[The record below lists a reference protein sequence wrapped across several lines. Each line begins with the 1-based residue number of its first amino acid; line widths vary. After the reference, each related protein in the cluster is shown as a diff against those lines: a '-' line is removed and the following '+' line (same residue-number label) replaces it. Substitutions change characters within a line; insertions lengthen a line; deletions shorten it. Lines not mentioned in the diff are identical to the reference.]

1 MTHYDVFNGDAD
13 GLCALHQLRLAEPR
27 ESVLVTGVKRDNA
40 LLARVP
46 AGPGD
51 SVCALDIALPGNR
64 DALLALLARG
74 VKVLY
79 VDHHEPGEV
88 PVHALLEATID
99 TAPDVCTSVLVDRRL
114 RGFARRWAVVAAF
127 GDNLAPTARALGAA
141 AGADEA
147 TLARWQALG
156 ECLNYNAYGMT
167 EHDLVYTPA
176 ALYRALAPYAD
187 PDRFID
193 GEPHGSRLDAAR
205 REDLARAH
213 SLSPALDGPGATL
226 RVLPDAAWA
235 RRAVGSLANVLA
247 SADARRAH
255 AVAVASPGGALLVSV
270 RVPASA
276 PTSADA
282 FCKAFGG
289 GGRRIA
295 AGIDALAPARLD
307 ELREALAR
315 EYPAPAPG

>member
-51 SVCALDIALPGNR
+51 SVCALDIARPGNR

-74 VKVLY
+74 VTVLY

-156 ECLNYNAYGMT
+156 ECLNYNAYGLT
-167 EHDLVYTPA
+167 ETSSTPA
-176 ALYRALAPYAD
+176 GFTRSPVAPLFG
-187 PDRFID
+187 DRRRSH
-193 GEPHGSRLDAAR
+193 GPHRWR
-205 REDLARAH
+205 PQTH
-213 SLSPALDGPGATL
+213 
-226 RVLPDAAWA
+226 
-235 RRAVGSLANVLA
+235 
-247 SADARRAH
+247 
-255 AVAVASPGGALLVSV
+255 
-270 RVPASA
+270 
-276 PTSADA
+276 
-282 FCKAFGG
+282 
-289 GGRRIA
+289 
-295 AGIDALAPARLD
+295 
-307 ELREALAR
+307 
-315 EYPAPAPG
+315 